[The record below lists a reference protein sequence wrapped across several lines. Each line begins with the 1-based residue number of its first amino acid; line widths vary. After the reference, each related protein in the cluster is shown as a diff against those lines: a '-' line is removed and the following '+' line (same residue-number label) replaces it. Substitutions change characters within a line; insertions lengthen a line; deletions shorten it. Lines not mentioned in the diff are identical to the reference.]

1 MDESHDQSAEWAFR
15 DLKQREFWL
24 PGDHKG
30 ELEVNGLPFCV
41 FSSQRVKPQTSKMSS
56 TVRGVKQIS
65 TKKGKCRLPV
75 QYHPS
80 HPGSQVPSVTSGN
93 SALLLLK
100 VPFIRNLSD
109 QEGVAKKSV
118 SYQLVQFVWFGLIC
132 PRAVS
137 VGTVS
142 KLR

>member
-1 MDESHDQSAEWAFR
+1 
-15 DLKQREFWL
+15 
-24 PGDHKG
+24 
-30 ELEVNGLPFCV
+30 
-41 FSSQRVKPQTSKMSS
+41 MSS
-56 TVRGVKQIS
+56 TFRGVKQIS

-75 QYHPS
+75 QYRPP

-100 VPFIRNLSD
+100 VPLIRNLSD
-109 QEGVAKKSV
+109 QEGV

-142 KLR
+142 KVRKRKETSP